1 MSQVNLSEFPV
12 SKGLAEII
20 QDKARPAIHA
30 VLGFADEIEIRLRAL
45 DNSMLYPKSRNE
57 ELEDMLVKLYGKE
70 ETP

>member
-20 QDKARPAIHA
+20 QDKAAPFVRDI
-30 VLGFADEIEIRLRAL
+30 LWFSDEIEIWLREW
-45 DNSMLYPKSRNE
+45 NESKSGND

-70 ETP
+70 ENT